1 MQKNLILIGLIVVTL
16 LSGCAKKKIQE
27 GFPRFLSGRL
37 LPIWKKIGTS
47 TDMSES

>member
-16 LSGCAKKKIQE
+16 LSGCAKKKN
-27 GFPRFLSGRL
+27 SGRIPTIPVRTVF
-37 LPIWKKIGTS
+37 PIWKKIGTS

>member
-16 LSGCAKKKIQE
+16 LSGCAKKKN
-27 GFPRFLSGRL
+27 SGRIPTIPVRTVIAHL
-37 LPIWKKIGTS
+37 EKIGTS